1 MKGELDG
8 KTKKR
13 FVVLRPNMHSYL
25 IDKGLINKKW
35 NYRKKCVMKLEI
47 KLKDYKECLGKK
59 QNNNEI
65 STNVQKRGT

>member
-25 IDKGLINKKW
+25 MDEGLINKK
-35 NYRKKCVMKLEI
+35 
-47 KLKDYKECLGKK
+47 
-59 QNNNEI
+59 
-65 STNVQKRGT
+65 

>member
-25 IDKGLINKKW
+25 IDKGLINKK
-35 NYRKKCVMKLEI
+35 
-47 KLKDYKECLGKK
+47 
-59 QNNNEI
+59 
-65 STNVQKRGT
+65 